1 MQGEI
6 LIHLTLMLFNTK
18 IGWVIIVNSVFSYP
32 SLEELT
38 IDSINLSVSHCPKQC
53 TGLKTKNTL
62 KSFFES
68 RNKNLESS
76 VCLPYFTF
84 LQ

>member
-1 MQGEI
+1 
-6 LIHLTLMLFNTK
+6 MLFNKK

-53 TGLKTKNTL
+53 TGLKKKIIEVVFGIT
-62 KSFFES
+62 
-68 RNKNLESS
+68 NKNLESS

-84 LQ
+84 